1 MAAYTKK
8 YNGSAWVTA
17 PVKKYNGSAWVDAK
31 VQKYNGS
38 SWVQLYPEA
47 SVSTTKTLTGTNLN
61 TYRSSWDGG
70 SVAKQGK
77 YSSYAA
83 AHGYLGVSATS
94 LTGYGSVSSIS
105 SATFSGTRDGS
116 GSYGSNQTLYFYRG
130 NVAPTS
136 SSPVNTLT
144 GSWTSTTGAP
154 GSGGA
159 MSNRAVTVN
168 TNTLNWANNVSSK
181 PYMYIYSTATGD
193 YAGIKTSF
201 SIKLTYTYGAKMVTF
216 TDIDSQALSVTPY
229 TFKSMTGKNAYH
241 SMLVYE
247 GEENMSLSEIIK
259 RREDGIVEPIDAT
272 SVIDLHEQKPWTRE
286 YEIKDNKVRI
296 EVFNMK
302 WDDEAQ
308 YSLDG
313 EKWFTLYS
321 ESKESNYLSATLPED
336 FNKYR
341 DFVHIRVIDK
351 KKDISHLKFEIEPL
365 IYIPDKTKGIILP
378 GEELDLDKLL
388 K

>member
-116 GSYGSNQTLYFYRG
+116 GSYGRCGCIYCYR
-130 NVAPTS
+130 
-136 SSPVNTLT
+136 
-144 GSWTSTTGAP
+144 
-154 GSGGA
+154 
-159 MSNRAVTVN
+159 
-168 TNTLNWANNVSSK
+168 
-181 PYMYIYSTATGD
+181 
-193 YAGIKTSF
+193 
-201 SIKLTYTYGAKMVTF
+201 
-216 TDIDSQALSVTPY
+216 
-229 TFKSMTGKNAYH
+229 
-241 SMLVYE
+241 
-247 GEENMSLSEIIK
+247 
-259 RREDGIVEPIDAT
+259 
-272 SVIDLHEQKPWTRE
+272 
-286 YEIKDNKVRI
+286 
-296 EVFNMK
+296 
-302 WDDEAQ
+302 
-308 YSLDG
+308 
-313 EKWFTLYS
+313 
-321 ESKESNYLSATLPED
+321 
-336 FNKYR
+336 
-341 DFVHIRVIDK
+341 
-351 KKDISHLKFEIEPL
+351 
-365 IYIPDKTKGIILP
+365 
-378 GEELDLDKLL
+378 
-388 K
+388 